1 VRRAGRVSRHCTLV
15 HALYAWVPPSPRVRG
30 CLLAC
35 FTYLLTSLSTLEVP
49 RPRRSARPPSRR
61 ARRRFDAGRVDQ
73 DETAPPRPRRSR
85 IPRPAAPAGIG
96 PGPSRGVRPR
106 QRGRVAVGSGISV
119 IKLKKLHPPREHR
132 AWRPVRL
139 ARDVTTGPCPLVAHG
154 VSRHRPAPDYCND
167 HHTGPSHS
175 IGPRAQHVIHIVHRA
190 HCVHCVSGKGT
201 QVLCIIAHIMPAIR
215 VHIVLLCNRQGNAS
229 SLPYGSHVYPARERK
244 FSCPYIVVY
253 QPSSTSFVGVNGT

>member
-1 VRRAGRVSRHCTLV
+1 MPSKRPAPAPPRRARPRPRGRAAAGARPRC
-15 HALYAWVPPSPRVRG
+15 RVRG
-30 CLLAC
+30 VTVHC
-35 FTYLLTSLSTLEVP
+35 
-49 RPRRSARPPSRR
+49 R
-61 ARRRFDAGRVDQ
+61 
-73 DETAPPRPRRSR
+73 
-85 IPRPAAPAGIG
+85 
-96 PGPSRGVRPR
+96 
-106 QRGRVAVGSGISV
+106 VGSGSGGISS
-119 IKLKKLHPPREHR
+119 KRLHPPREHR

-139 ARDVTTGPCPLVAHG
+139 ARDVTTGPCPLVAHARRI
-154 VSRHRPAPDYCND
+154 SRHRPAPDYCND

-175 IGPRAQHVIHIVHRA
+175 IGPRAQHVMHIVHRA

-201 QVLCIIAHIMPAIR
+201 QVLCTIAHIMPAIR